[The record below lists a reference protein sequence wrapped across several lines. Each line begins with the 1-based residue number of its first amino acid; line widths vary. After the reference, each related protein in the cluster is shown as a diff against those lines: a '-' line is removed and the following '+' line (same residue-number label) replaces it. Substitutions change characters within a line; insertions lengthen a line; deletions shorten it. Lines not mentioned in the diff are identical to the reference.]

1 MRQLL
6 LLPIACLPPLLAGY
20 NKSISPRTTRL
31 NTLRAIPQS
40 TRARKIFSTTSAIFW
55 AGLIIRVL
63 YITLA
68 HSYRIPNVQNHFNFG
83 YEMGR
88 VGRALVTGYG
98 YADPFNGHTGPTAWV
113 PPLYPLLIAGAFKLF
128 GIYTALSAWALL
140 VVNSIFSA
148 ATAVFIYHI
157 ARRCYGRRVA
167 LWSAWIWAL
176 YPAAMQYAVRQ
187 IWEMSLTCMLFT
199 AVIALAVKM
208 RGITAGE
215 NLDASDP
222 PGEGT
227 RQTTKQWLLFG
238 LLWGLIGLSNSTLL
252 LFLPACGIWVLLGS
266 PTKAVWMR
274 AITSGLVFIA
284 VVSPWMIR
292 NSRVF
297 HAVVPFR
304 SNFGAELY
312 EGNNPESMGLPWG
325 KTVNGE
331 AEIRSYTDLGE
342 PRYAKRQGELAA
354 AWIGAHPGRF
364 LELSLK
370 RFYFFWST
378 VPHPTTKREFLV
390 FVRDINYCVP
400 NLLAILG
407 LALALRRRKPAAWLF
422 LWAFFLLPLTYY
434 FVTVGA
440 RFRHPLEPLIV
451 VLSVFLFQSAQPR
464 RRAVLAHTSSLL

>member
-1 MRQLL
+1 M
-6 LLPIACLPPLLAGY
+6 
-20 NKSISPRTTRL
+20 
-31 NTLRAIPQS
+31 
-40 TRARKIFSTTSAIFW
+40 
-55 AGLIIRVL
+55 L

-68 HSYRIPNVQNHFNFG
+68 HSYRIPNVQDHFTFG

-88 VGRALVTGYG
+88 VGRALATGYG

-128 GIYTALSAWALL
+128 GIYTALSAWVLL

-157 ARRCYGRRVA
+157 ARRCYGRRAA

-187 IWEMSLTCMLFT
+187 IWEMALTCMLFT

-208 RGITAGE
+208 RGITPREAP
-215 NLDASDP
+215 DADEKP
-222 PGEGT
+222 

-238 LLWGLIGLSNSTLL
+238 LLWALIGLSNSTLL

-274 AITSGLVFIA
+274 AIASGLVFIA
-284 VVSPWMIR
+284 VVSPWMVR
-292 NSRVF
+292 NYRVF
-297 HAVVPFR
+297 HAIVPFR

-312 EGNNPESMGLPWG
+312 EGNNPEAMGLPWG

-331 AEIRSYTDLGE
+331 AEIRRYEELGE
-342 PRYAKRQGELAA
+342 PRYAKRQGALAA
-354 AWIGAHPGRF
+354 AWISAHPSRF

-378 VPHPTTKREFLV
+378 VPHPATKREFLI

-400 NLLAILG
+400 NILAILG

-422 LWAFFLLPLTYY
+422 LWAFLLLPLTYY

-451 VLSVFLFQSAQPR
+451 ILSVFLFQSAQSR
-464 RRAVLAHTSSLL
+464 RGTVLARAASLR